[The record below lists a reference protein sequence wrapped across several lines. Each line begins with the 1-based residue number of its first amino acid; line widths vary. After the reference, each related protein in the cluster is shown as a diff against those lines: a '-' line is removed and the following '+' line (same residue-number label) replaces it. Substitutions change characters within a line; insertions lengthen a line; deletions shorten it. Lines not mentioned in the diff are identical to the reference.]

1 MTPVP
6 TDSISPAQ
14 LRDPVL
20 TYVRRDIVRL
30 HPRQSVRLALESVR
44 GQRADDRILYFYVVD
59 DDERLV
65 GVVPA
70 RRLLTSDPNAEIETL
85 MVDDV
90 IAIPAQATVLI
101 AAEYFINRRL
111 LAFPVVEDD
120 GRLVGVVDVQLFT
133 NEVLNFARE
142 SLEDLF
148 QIIGVHATQADSA
161 WRAFRDRFPWLLTNI
176 AGGLICAFVTS
187 QYEEL
192 LRVVVVLALFIPVV
206 LALSESVSIQSV
218 TLTLQSLHSGRLNMR
233 FFMRALRHELATAT
247 LLGIGCG
254 GTVALVILVW
264 QHEPRLAL
272 AIGGAI
278 ALSMVTACLLGV
290 ILPSTLRMLDKD
302 PKIAAGPI
310 VLATADVATLLFYF
324 NLARLL
330 VR

>member
-1 MTPVP
+1 MTPAP
-6 TDSISPAQ
+6 IGPSQ
-14 LRDPVL
+14 LRDPIL
-20 TYVRRDIVRL
+20 PYVRRDIVRL
-30 HPRQSVRLALESVR
+30 HPRQRVAEALTQVR
-44 GQRADDRILYFYVVD
+44 GERADDRILYFYVVD
-59 DDERLV
+59 DEQRLV

-70 RRLLTSDPNAEIETL
+70 RRLLTASPEDEVGTL
-85 MVDDV
+85 MLEDI

-133 NEVLNFARE
+133 DDVLNFARE

-148 QIIGVHATQADSA
+148 QIIGVHAIQAESA
-161 WRAFRDRFPWLLTNI
+161 WKAFRDRFPWLLTNI
-176 AGGLICAFVTS
+176 AGGLICAFVS
-187 QYEEL
+187 SLFQEL
-192 LRVVVVLALFIPVV
+192 LDAIVVLALFIPVV

-218 TLTLQSLHSGRLNMR
+218 TLTLQHLHGGRLTGS
-233 FFMRALRHELATAT
+233 FFVRALRREFATAV
-247 LLGIGCG
+247 LLGTGCG
-254 GTVALVILVW
+254 SVVALVTLVW
-264 QHEPRLAL
+264 KHQPLLAG

-290 ILPSTLRMLDKD
+290 LLPSTLRMLNKD

-324 NLARLL
+324 NLARLFL
-330 VR
+330 H